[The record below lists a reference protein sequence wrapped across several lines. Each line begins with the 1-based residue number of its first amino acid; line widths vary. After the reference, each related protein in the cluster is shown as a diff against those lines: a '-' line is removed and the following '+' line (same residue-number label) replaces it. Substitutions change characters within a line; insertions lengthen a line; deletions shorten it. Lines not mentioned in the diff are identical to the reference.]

1 MICMTDA
8 DYKQY
13 IVTSLQLAEQCIND
27 TFPAQVDLLWSL
39 SGNLSGCDMEL
50 HYLLTR
56 LQAIKL
62 LMGCYTRQIDVRT
75 GRGERHSRSTA
86 TSRANGW
93 SQATSTMSSVGFSDA
108 LGENR
113 FRDLATG
120 SSDSG
125 SDSANWLQSRSNGAS
140 RFDDVGSGAGESN
153 SSASRTARG
162 RRFSNETSRT
172 DSDSLHTGKR
182 GGCNYSFSQSGT
194 RGLGLNVVVVGV
206 SRTATKNTSDV
217 WIQDSSMSNDIAKS
231 STDAL
236 RTSQARSTSN
246 VRSRRTS
253 SSYFNALAD
262 GYDWSTAQSHGE
274 AHSTSYRD
282 AAAHAH
288 GLGTGNQNAKDRA
301 EMTSRGDNLSHDESA
316 SRSDATRTGFSV
328 MDDAKAHQ
336 RFEHLRQLYD
346 NTQALIEIKRHHMRR
361 SGRIIFGAIL
371 TCTMDGFCRVP
382 TATNI
387 SSLPQQPFA

>member
-1 MICMTDA
+1 MICMTA
-8 DYKQY
+8 EDYKRY
-13 IVTSLQLAEQCIND
+13 IVASLQLAEQCVND
-27 TFPAQVDLLWSL
+27 TFSQQVDLLWSI
-39 SGNLSGCDMEL
+39 SAPLSGCDDEL

-62 LMGCYTRQIDVRT
+62 LMGCYTRQIDTRT
-75 GRGERHSRSTA
+75 GRSERHSRSTA
-86 TSRANGW
+86 TSRADGW
-93 SQATSTMSSVGFSDA
+93 SQAMSTMSSVGFADA

-113 FRDLATG
+113 FRDIATG

-125 SDSANWLQSRSNGAS
+125 SDSANWLQSRSRGAS
-140 RFDDVGSGAGESN
+140 RFDDVGSGAGESDSN
-153 SSASRTARG
+153 ATRTARG

-172 DSDSLHTGKR
+172 DSDSNHTGR
-182 GGCNYSFSQSGT
+182 RNGCNYSFSQSGT
-194 RGLGLNVVVVGV
+194 KGLGLNVVVVGV

-246 VRSRRTS
+246 ARSLRTS
-253 SSYFNALAD
+253 SSYFNNLAD

-288 GLGTGNQNAKDRA
+288 GVGTGNQNAKDRA
-301 EMTSRGDNLSHDESA
+301 EMTSRSDNAAHDENTSSSNA
-316 SRSDATRTGFSV
+316 RRTGFSV

-346 NTQALIEIKRHHMRR
+346 NTQMLIGLKREHMRR
-361 SGRIIFGAIL
+361 SGRIMFGEIL
-371 TCTMDGFCRVP
+371 TCTMDGFCRIP
-382 TATNI
+382 TTTNI
-387 SSLPQQPFA
+387 L